1 MGAAQIRSRPK
12 NLRPNFQNANFQN
25 ALTRL
30 RPGRRLIVP
39 IAVRAG
45 GGSGRVAGAIGGRHV
60 SRLGRGG
67 SDLFKRLL
75 AVDEVPECGMCAGAR
90 LHKWK
95 Y

>member
-30 RPGRRLIVP
+30 WPGRRLIVP

-45 GGSGRVAGAIGGRHV
+45 GGGGAGGWRERLEDGTFPAWGGADRTF
-60 SRLGRGG
+60 SNG
-67 SDLFKRLL
+67 SW
-75 AVDEVPECGMCAGAR
+75 P
-90 LHKWK
+90 
-95 Y
+95 